1 MSTQSERRAAN
12 RAAHALKRTQLE
24 EQWALAA
31 AEKQEDRKRRRAA
44 NRAAWWSRYGMD
56 APEYVGHIEQVE
68 QVEQVELDP
77 ILDDDD
83 SSYIKMPTV
92 TEDSKVVS
100 ASDTRARGEEG
111 HWFITIDGVDSGTVS
126 WSDEPL
132 VYETP
137 DGESYPCQNEAQAR
151 GLAELYAMD
160 YAERSSAVAR
170 FTPGMI
176 FGDFEVT
183 TVADKSVKIQRV
195 GYACSAKRYKI
206 KHDSIHGDYVSTKV
220 GKFYASKAEFKAA

>member
-1 MSTQSERRAAN
+1 MSTCSERRAAN
-12 RAAHALKRTQLE
+12 RAAHAANRAKLE

-56 APEYVGHIEQVE
+56 APEYVEQVEQIEQVE
-68 QVEQVELDP
+68 QVERDP
-77 ILDDDD
+77 IFDDDP
-83 SSYIKMPTV
+83 SCIKMPTV
-92 TEDSKVVS
+92 TEDSNVIA
-100 ASDTRARGEEG
+100 ASDTRSRGEDG

-126 WSDEPL
+126 WSDEPF

-137 DGESYPCQNEAQAR
+137 DGETYPCQDEKQAR
-151 GLAELYAMD
+151 GLAELYAID

-170 FTPGMI
+170 FEPGMV

-183 TVADKSVKIQRV
+183 TVADKSVKMQRV
-195 GYACSAKRYKI
+195 GYAGSAKRYKI
-206 KHDSIHGDYVSTKV
+206 KHDATLGDYVSTKV
-220 GKFYASKAEFKAA
+220 GKFYASKAGANAA